1 MKEFML
7 AILEDNPSNERTNGL
22 SDSDIMEV
30 YGSSVEILSFEESVS
45 VQSLIKSR
53 FLKLYKKDSS

>member
-22 SDSDIMEV
+22 SDSDILEV
-30 YGSSVEILSFEESVS
+30 YASSVEIMGLEESVS
-45 VQSLIKSR
+45 RVRNVIKS
-53 FLKLYKKDSS
+53 